1 MIHVFVLIMTI
12 GGAEVANDDCR
23 EAMCFRSIDTCNSF
37 AAKTKTTRF
46 TQYLRSNHSIL
57 QANTGRPD
65 SRRGENLLMAA
76 EIVAAVQ
83 ICASAYRFM
92 KTAVNEGRE
101 LGDMTRAMSKFWDA
115 REEVSVLE
123 QKATNPSKIEKL
135 FGGKSVESQAL
146 EITLQKKKAEQLE
159 KELKDLFY
167 WTGNANLWHDMIRE
181 RAKIRNLRIAAA
193 RQKAQNRA
201 AMIDIAVIGGIL
213 GLLMVT
219 VLAITSVAVE

>member
-1 MIHVFVLIMTI
+1 
-12 GGAEVANDDCR
+12 
-23 EAMCFRSIDTCNSF
+23 
-37 AAKTKTTRF
+37 
-46 TQYLRSNHSIL
+46 
-57 QANTGRPD
+57 
-65 SRRGENLLMAA
+65 MAA

-83 ICASAYRFM
+83 VCASAYRFM

-135 FGGKSVESQAL
+135 FGGKSIESQAL

-181 RAKIRNLRIAAA
+181 RAKIRNLRITAA

-201 AMIDIAVIGGIL
+201 TMIDLAVIFGIL
-213 GLLMVT
+213 GFAMV
-219 VLAITSVAVE
+219 VILAITSVAVE

>member
-1 MIHVFVLIMTI
+1 
-12 GGAEVANDDCR
+12 
-23 EAMCFRSIDTCNSF
+23 
-37 AAKTKTTRF
+37 
-46 TQYLRSNHSIL
+46 
-57 QANTGRPD
+57 
-65 SRRGENLLMAA
+65 MAA

-101 LGDMTRAMSKFWDA
+101 LSDMTRALGKFWDA

-146 EITLQKKKAEQLE
+146 EITLQKQKAEQLE

-167 WTGNANLWHDMIRE
+167 WTGNANLWHDMLRE
-181 RAKIRNLRIAAA
+181 RIKIRNMRIADA
-193 RQKAQNRA
+193 RAKAQSRA
-201 AMIDIAVIGGIL
+201 AMVDIVVIVG
-213 GLLMVT
+213 VFT
-219 VLAITSVAVE
+219 VLFAVGMVITSVAVE

>member
-1 MIHVFVLIMTI
+1 
-12 GGAEVANDDCR
+12 
-23 EAMCFRSIDTCNSF
+23 
-37 AAKTKTTRF
+37 
-46 TQYLRSNHSIL
+46 
-57 QANTGRPD
+57 
-65 SRRGENLLMAA
+65 MAA

-101 LGDMTRAMSKFWDA
+101 LGDMTRALSKFWDA

-167 WTGNANLWHDMIRE
+167 WTGNANLWHDMIKE
-181 RAKIRNLRIAAA
+181 RTRIRNMRIAAA
-193 RQKAQNRA
+193 REKAQSRA
-201 AMIDIAVIGGIL
+201 AMIDLAAIL
-213 GLLMVT
+213 GTFVVIYVVAM
-219 VLAITSVAVE
+219 AITSVAVA

>member
-1 MIHVFVLIMTI
+1 
-12 GGAEVANDDCR
+12 
-23 EAMCFRSIDTCNSF
+23 
-37 AAKTKTTRF
+37 
-46 TQYLRSNHSIL
+46 
-57 QANTGRPD
+57 
-65 SRRGENLLMAA
+65 MAA

-101 LGDMTRAMSKFWDA
+101 LGDMTRAMGKFWDA

-135 FGGKSVESQAL
+135 FGGKSVETQAL

>member
-1 MIHVFVLIMTI
+1 
-12 GGAEVANDDCR
+12 
-23 EAMCFRSIDTCNSF
+23 
-37 AAKTKTTRF
+37 
-46 TQYLRSNHSIL
+46 
-57 QANTGRPD
+57 
-65 SRRGENLLMAA
+65 MAA
-76 EIVAAVQ
+76 EIVTAVQ

-115 REEVSVLE
+115 REEVSILE

-201 AMIDIAVIGGIL
+201 TMIDLAVIFGIL
-213 GLLMVT
+213 SFSV
-219 VLAITSVAVE
+219 VVILAVTSVAVE

>member
-1 MIHVFVLIMTI
+1 
-12 GGAEVANDDCR
+12 
-23 EAMCFRSIDTCNSF
+23 
-37 AAKTKTTRF
+37 
-46 TQYLRSNHSIL
+46 
-57 QANTGRPD
+57 
-65 SRRGENLLMAA
+65 MAA

-135 FGGKSVESQAL
+135 FGGKSIESQAL

-201 AMIDIAVIGGIL
+201 TMIDLAVIFGIL
-213 GLLMVT
+213 GFAMV
-219 VLAITSVAVE
+219 VILAITSVAVE

>member
-1 MIHVFVLIMTI
+1 
-12 GGAEVANDDCR
+12 
-23 EAMCFRSIDTCNSF
+23 
-37 AAKTKTTRF
+37 
-46 TQYLRSNHSIL
+46 
-57 QANTGRPD
+57 
-65 SRRGENLLMAA
+65 MAA

-135 FGGKSVESQAL
+135 FGGKSVETQAL

-201 AMIDIAVIGGIL
+201 TMIDLAVIFGIL
-213 GLLMVT
+213 SFSV
-219 VLAITSVAVE
+219 VVILAITSVAVE

>member
-1 MIHVFVLIMTI
+1 
-12 GGAEVANDDCR
+12 
-23 EAMCFRSIDTCNSF
+23 
-37 AAKTKTTRF
+37 
-46 TQYLRSNHSIL
+46 
-57 QANTGRPD
+57 
-65 SRRGENLLMAA
+65 MAA

-135 FGGKSVESQAL
+135 FGGKSIESQAL

-219 VLAITSVAVE
+219 VLAITSVTVE

>member
-1 MIHVFVLIMTI
+1 
-12 GGAEVANDDCR
+12 
-23 EAMCFRSIDTCNSF
+23 
-37 AAKTKTTRF
+37 
-46 TQYLRSNHSIL
+46 
-57 QANTGRPD
+57 
-65 SRRGENLLMAA
+65 MAA

-101 LGDMTRAMSKFWDA
+101 LGDMTRALSKFWDA

-146 EITLQKKKAEQLE
+146 EITLQKKKAQQLE

-167 WTGNANLWHDMIRE
+167 WTGNANLWHDMLRE
-181 RAKIRNLRIAAA
+181 RTKIRNRRIAQA
-193 RQKAQNRA
+193 REKAQSRA
-201 AMIDIAVIGGIL
+201 AMIDIVAIVGTFSALFVSAMFIISVVIK
-213 GLLMVT
+213 
-219 VLAITSVAVE
+219 